1 MLSGGGWTAHET
13 LRPLAYSTLA
23 DLVHHVRHVLPLKHL
38 ASAVL
43 LFSKNVHDESLP
55 TNIQTMSCKLL
66 LNLVDLIRQRSET
79 ENNVRQGRQIL
90 MRMLEVY
97 VLKFKTIVKL
107 QLPVLVNKLKQPKE
121 EMKVADTK
129 DIEKS
134 KFGFPPTQAANYN
147 VADCRSLVK
156 TLVCGAKTITWG
168 CAACKTTETGPK
180 FQAKETLVFIKL
192 VKWALQALDIYTLGG
207 NPGKLKEITCA
218 YLVKLNGKFCHVF
231 VLISYQYLLQVIHC
245 KREQPPCRLCEV
257 KRREKFWNT
266 LLAFSQCWIRRHSRR
281 FSQPASTT
289 WSTALPRI
297 QPFKLLATL
306 FYQIQARLPFS
317 PPFSS
322 SIC

>member
-1 MLSGGGWTAHET
+1 
-13 LRPLAYSTLA
+13 
-23 DLVHHVRHVLPLKHL
+23 VHHVRHLLPVKHL

-66 LNLVDLIRQRSET
+66 LNLVDLIRQRSES
-79 ENNVRQGRQIL
+79 ENNVRLGRQIL
-90 MRMLEVY
+90 MRMLEVF

-107 QLPVLVNKLKQPKE
+107 QLPVLINKLKQPKE

-168 CAACKTTETGPK
+168 CAACKTNETGPK

-192 VKWALQALDIYTLGG
+192 VKWALQALDIYTLGA
-207 NPGKLKEITCA
+207 NPGIINYFFISFTIIPI
-218 YLVKLNGKFCHVF
+218 VKTKN
-231 VLISYQYLLQVIHC
+231 
-245 KREQPPCRLCEV
+245 
-257 KRREKFWNT
+257 
-266 LLAFSQCWIRRHSRR
+266 HSND
-281 FSQPASTT
+281 
-289 WSTALPRI
+289 
-297 QPFKLLATL
+297 
-306 FYQIQARLPFS
+306 
-317 PPFSS
+317 
-322 SIC
+322 